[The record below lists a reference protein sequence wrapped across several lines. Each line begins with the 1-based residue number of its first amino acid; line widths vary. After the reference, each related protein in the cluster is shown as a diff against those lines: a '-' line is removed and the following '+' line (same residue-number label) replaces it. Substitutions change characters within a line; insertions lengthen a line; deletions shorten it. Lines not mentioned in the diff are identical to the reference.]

1 MSDYGSQADARNASD
16 EELLSAQRAEERK
29 RAASN
34 LIHGFYRLV
43 KACMLHSET
52 NQAVQS
58 LLPVAVSAV
67 GDFCQAAQTDAAVIL
82 FAGETVFIGA
92 QILRASRE
100 TYGVAQ
106 ELGAYLET
114 VGATELTFERGITNS
129 NIGVFARRLAEAQRD
144 RNVAAGLLDSNLPG
158 VRLRRVTGMQGD
170 GPLELDDSPVARVGR
185 TYAAA
190 ILIVRS
196 LYADLRRGETR
207 LPQRVK
213 RVAQKLVALAEED
226 PRLLVALATSPSAE
240 GDMAA
245 IAVNSAILC
254 LMLVRQLTT
263 DRMTLATITM
273 TALLYDSARV
283 RLTTSAE
290 TAVTRNLNDA
300 EADALPASAVV
311 AFTALGRLHGPS
323 LPRAVVAYE
332 AYYLQRSARLGP
344 VYRGLR
350 QPTVLSRI
358 LATARTF
365 AELRV
370 PVKGGAPLRLDDV
383 IQLLSNRCTDAT
395 ERTYVKLLL
404 GALGFFPTGSLVELS
419 TGEMAVVMA
428 APERPVD
435 FARPPVRVLYDEGG
449 NLLEEPFD
457 IDLAAPARKGAPLRV
472 IRRPIDAG
480 DQEMKAMRAFAMAAI
495 AQKPAPSASAT
506 PRPTQTK
513 PAQRSQVLAP
523 EVQAPAR
530 KPAANEAR
538 AANEGWSPEP
548 ARPAAREPIP
558 FDPEPLLPLE
568 SLAVVQGP
576 PLHDQDETTLT
587 GPLETPDLAPDP
599 VLEDA
604 RRSYMQGRG
613 ADVTAARGEVRQ
625 GSPERAPAQASP
637 AAQRPA
643 ARAAEPGI
651 TVQRPSTEP
660 SPRSPSRVSRPLIPR
675 DETDGPPP
683 QARPGGEPPPRQA
696 RPGGEPPPRQAR
708 PGGEPP
714 PRQPQAATPA
724 PRRSDALGSYSVA
737 QPRKSASPE
746 ASPAPPA
753 ARPAAKPA
761 APALRPAPLL
771 TDTDKLLAAYLSEG
785 AVDIASI
792 SSIKRPPNEPSRP
805 EPPKRPAAPTAREPA
820 RPAPGAARTS
830 PQAPPS
836 PSPVASPT
844 RERSVPA
851 TASRPL
857 IPREEAGATRP
868 APAPEKPSRT
878 PAYGMAP
885 VRPAAKPSTPLPRE
899 EEAPPSVA
907 PTRMIQWSQGAPAIP
922 PPPAS
927 SDHGPISV
935 PPPSGVPTRHFD
947 WNQEALLEQEAGP
960 ITPRATAAEAPAESE
975 PVPPSRNPTRA
986 FQWAR
991 DAGPATAP
999 PPPTAPNPGS
1009 PLSEPP
1015 PSFHPT
1021 RAIKWASTEAFLAGL
1036 ESLPAGDGDD
1046 E

>member
-1 MSDYGSQADARNASD
+1 MSDYGSQADARHLSD
-16 EELLSAQRAEERK
+16 EDQLSAQRAEERK
-29 RAASN
+29 RAATQ
-34 LIHGFYRLV
+34 LVHGFYRLV

-67 GDFCQAAQTDAAVIL
+67 GDFCQAAQTDAAVML

-114 VGATELTFERGITNS
+114 VGATEVTFERGITN
-129 NIGVFARRLAEAQRD
+129 NNVGVFARRLAEAQRD
-144 RNVAAGLLDSNLPG
+144 RNVAASLLESNLPG
-158 VRLRRVTGMQGD
+158 IRLRRVTGMQGD

-196 LYADLRRGETR
+196 LYVDLRRGEQR

-254 LMLVRQLTT
+254 LMLVRQLTS

-273 TALLYDSARV
+273 TALLFDAARV

-311 AFTALGRLHGPS
+311 ALTALGRLHGPS

-332 AYYLQRSARLGP
+332 AHYLQRAARLGP
-344 VYRGLR
+344 VYRGMR
-350 QPTVLSRI
+350 QPTVLGRI

-365 AELRV
+365 CELRV
-370 PVKGGAPLRLDDV
+370 PVKGGVPLRLDDV
-383 IQLLSNRCTDAT
+383 IQLLSNRATDAT
-395 ERTYVKLLL
+395 ERTYLKLLI

-449 NLLEEPFD
+449 NLLDEPFD
-457 IDLAAPARKGAPLRV
+457 LDLAAPLRKGAPIRL
-472 IRRPIDAG
+472 IRRPIEAG
-480 DQEMKAMRAFAMAAI
+480 DQEMKAMRAFAMAAV
-495 AQKPAPSASAT
+495 ATKAAPAAVAP
-506 PRPTQTK
+506 PKPTQAK
-513 PAQRSQVLAP
+513 LAPRSQALAS
-523 EVQAPAR
+523 EVHEPAR
-530 KPAANEAR
+530 KPSTD
-538 AANEGWSPEP
+538 EGRRVTGSWGAEP
-548 ARPAAREPIP
+548 ARPPTREPIP
-558 FDPEPLLPLE
+558 LDPEPLLPLE

-587 GPLETPDLAPDP
+587 GPLEPPDVGPDP
-599 VLEDA
+599 GLEDA
-604 RRSYMQGRG
+604 RRSYLQAGGSG
-613 ADVTAARGEVRQ
+613 AAPARGEARE
-625 GSPERAPAQASP
+625 GGPARAPTEASP
-637 AAQRPA
+637 PAHRPAAKAPEPGIAAQRPS
-643 ARAAEPGI
+643 AEA
-651 TVQRPSTEP
+651 
-660 SPRSPSRVSRPLIPR
+660 SPRSPSRISRPLIPR
-675 DETDGPPP
+675 DDEEAPPRP
-683 QARPGGEPPPRQA
+683 RPGGEPPPRPPSAALQA
-696 RPGGEPPPRQAR
+696 SPRKSEAH
-708 PGGEPP
+708 
-714 PRQPQAATPA
+714 
-724 PRRSDALGSYSVA
+724 GSYSVA
-737 QPRKSASPE
+737 QPRRDRPAAPE
-746 ASPAPPA
+746 RAPAPPA
-753 ARPAAKPA
+753 ATRPPAKPA
-761 APALRPAPLL
+761 APRPPPLL
-771 TDTDKLLAAYLSEG
+771 TDTDKLLASYLSEG

-792 SSIKRPPNEPSRP
+792 SSIKRPPNEPSRSEPAKRRSDTQPSP
-805 EPPKRPAAPTAREPA
+805 EAPRSPAAP
-820 RPAPGAARTS
+820 AA
-830 PQAPPS
+830 
-836 PSPVASPT
+836 
-844 RERSVPA
+844 PA
-851 TASRPL
+851 TPSRPL
-857 IPREEAGATRP
+857 LPREEARPAQPRP
-868 APAPEKPSRT
+868 APAKPSRT
-878 PAYGMAP
+878 PAYGMPPTAP
-885 VRPAAKPSTPLPRE
+885 ARPQAKPSAPLARE
-899 EEAPPSVA
+899 EEPHPSFA
-907 PTRMIQWSQGAPAIP
+907 PTRMIQWSQGSPAIP
-922 PPPAS
+922 PPPRS

-947 WNQEALLEQEAGP
+947 WNQESLLQQEAGP
-960 ITPRATAAEAPAESE
+960 ETPRALATESPAEMAAESE
-975 PVPPSRNPTRA
+975 PMPPSRNPTRA

-991 DAGPATAP
+991 EMGPATAP
-999 PPPTAPNPGS
+999 PPPTAPNPGFAHDA

-1015 PSFHPT
+1015 ASFQPT

-1036 ESLPAGDGDD
+1036 ESLPPGDGDD